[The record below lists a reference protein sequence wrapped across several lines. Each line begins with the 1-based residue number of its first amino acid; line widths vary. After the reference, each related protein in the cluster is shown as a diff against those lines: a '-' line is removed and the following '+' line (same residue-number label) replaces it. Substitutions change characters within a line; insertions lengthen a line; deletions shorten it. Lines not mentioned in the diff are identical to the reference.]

1 MIKGEKSAL
10 MLKMARWN
18 VVFLQIFIMPSRI
31 G

>member
-18 VVFLQIFIMPSRI
+18 VDFLQSFTMPSRI
-31 G
+31 S